1 MIKIITSQYHNELLS
16 TTKDLTNQIKE
27 LVEHR
32 DQEFEVLGSII
43 NNHKAECSRLE
54 EELKAAK
61 DQVSQLQKAYASA
74 DENSV
79 TLRVSDD
86 LTKVVPI
93 VRFKPSTFDKFAELG
108 YLKDEQEGNTFAA
121 QLALLTVVQEAL
133 GQILE
138 SFTEEVD

>member
-16 TTKDLTNQIKE
+16 TNKELTDQIKE
-27 LVEHR
+27 LSE
-32 DQEFEVLGSII
+32 QI
-43 NNHKAECSRLE
+43 NWELDVYRAERTRLE
-54 EELKAAK
+54 EELKVAK

>member
-16 TTKDLTNQIKE
+16 TNKELTDQIKE
-27 LVEHR
+27 LSE
-32 DQEFEVLGSII
+32 QI
-43 NNHKAECSRLE
+43 NWDRARYRAERTRLE

-61 DQVSQLQKAYASA
+61 DQVSQLQKAYSSA

>member
-16 TTKDLTNQIKE
+16 TNKELTNQIRE
-27 LVEHR
+27 LNKQR
-32 DQEFEVLGSII
+32 DSEVEVLESIR
-43 NNHKAECSRLE
+43 AESSRLE
-54 EELKAAK
+54 EELNTAK
-61 DQVSQLQKAYASA
+61 DQVNQLQKSYSST

-79 TLRVSDD
+79 TLRISDD

-138 SFTEEVD
+138 SFSEEVD

>member
-16 TTKDLTNQIKE
+16 TNKELTDQIKE
-27 LVEHR
+27 LNE
-32 DQEFEVLGSII
+32 QI
-43 NNHKAECSRLE
+43 NWELDGYRAERTRLE

-61 DQVSQLQKAYASA
+61 DQVSQLQKAYSSA